1 MHYADLR
8 LHVALGG
15 TCTLFPDLL
24 LESSFKA
31 SISFPPPTHTHT
43 HTHTHRHKRKQNSCI
58 RVNHHATSQ
67 LEVRDFSLLQRSIP
81 LVLPNRN
88 QELCPRRQ
96 NGRSIKLSTHPS
108 IVPTFKN
115 VCRYTSISKFAYMVC
130 KGIALPLQ
138 VHKISPDQAMKIFSW

>member
-43 HTHTHRHKRKQNSCI
+43 HTHTHTDTN
-58 RVNHHATSQ
+58 VNKIPAFESTIT
-67 LEVRDFSLLQRSIP
+67 LL
-81 LVLPNRN
+81 
-88 QELCPRRQ
+88 
-96 NGRSIKLSTHPS
+96 PS
-108 IVPTFKN
+108 WK
-115 VCRYTSISKFAYMVC
+115 
-130 KGIALPLQ
+130 
-138 VHKISPDQAMKIFSW
+138 